1 MRIATSQVF
10 VNESQPVPQYNGL
23 RQEKEVETMDLETLL
38 KILVIIAK

>member
-23 RQEKEVETMDLETLL
+23 RQEKEVAAMDWVDIL